1 MPQAEQRLPWDY
13 KDTGVAVAVTGPA
26 FKFYVERQGEDLF
39 TLISILAK
47 AKVYARMSPDDK
59 AVLVESL

>member
-1 MPQAEQRLPWDY
+1 M
-13 KDTGVAVAVTGPA
+13 AVTGPA